1 MELEMNS
8 TSLSIV
14 VAWSTWV
21 GFAAAMR
28 YYFRGAR
35 QRNAAKSLLTISAF
49 ACSLAQLLVLC
60 LMPPPAGWGL
70 GLGLACYAFANLV
83 FWSALWVH
91 GKARPA
97 FAFIDVK
104 PSTLTRR
111 GPYRLIRH
119 PIYSAYLVA
128 WLAGSI
134 ITGQPWL
141 LATVA
146 WMWLLYYV
154 AARKEEKC
162 FAQTSFRQ
170 DYDEYQNQT
179 GMFFPRLLPRLHSG
193 PSNSSRNAA

>member
-1 MELEMNS
+1 
-8 TSLSIV
+8 
-14 VAWSTWV
+14 
-21 GFAAAMR
+21 
-28 YYFRGAR
+28 
-35 QRNAAKSLLTISAF
+35 
-49 ACSLAQLLVLC
+49 
-60 LMPPPAGWGL
+60 MPPPAGWGL
-70 GLGLACYAFANLV
+70 GLGLACYGFANLV
-83 FWSALWVH
+83 FWSALWAH

-97 FAFIDVK
+97 FAFITVK

-154 AARKEEKC
+154 AARNEEKC

-170 DYDEYQNQT
+170 DYDEYRNQT
-179 GMFFPRLLPRLHSG
+179 GMFFPRLLPTFRSG
-193 PSNSSRNAA
+193 PKSPSRNAA